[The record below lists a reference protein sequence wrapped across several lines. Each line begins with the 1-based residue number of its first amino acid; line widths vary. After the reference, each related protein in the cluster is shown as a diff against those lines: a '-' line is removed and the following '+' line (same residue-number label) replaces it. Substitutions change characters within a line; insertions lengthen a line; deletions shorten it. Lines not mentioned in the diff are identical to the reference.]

1 MPPGGGG
8 SGAIACFGPGN
19 WYGGHNQHGAV
30 VGQGAYDNFAAGQGA
45 TPFRDGNDTAGIY
58 VNPRSAI
65 SDVEWAEM
73 YFPFLT
79 LAKRN
84 YVGSGGFGKFRG
96 GMGLEVIQLVY
107 GSTDLSIDYLPGP
120 EGGLTKGFGLF
131 GGYPQGETLGDSVL
145 IITPGKETLQ
155 KFKSEKKY
163 PTSFEELKSVGV
175 NVRKSPEF
183 NLKRQLGG
191 IRLKVPEYSIF
202 CYSYG
207 CGGGYGDP
215 LDRDPDKVCE
225 DIGKEATT
233 HEMAEKVYGVVIDAE
248 CLEIDHDKTQK
259 LRGTLLR
266 ERIKKAQPVT
276 PGIEADKLDASKRG
290 KKLRRITEYLEILE
304 KTDGQK
310 VICCIKC
317 GNQFCSAQDNYKKY
331 ALRSVRDPR
340 ELKSVAD
347 CDETLT
353 YYREYICPGCGTLLQ
368 VEAWCPTLD
377 SDEPFWDIAVKV

>member
-1 MPPGGGG
+1 
-8 SGAIACFGPGN
+8 
-19 WYGGHNQHGAV
+19 
-30 VGQGAYDNFAAGQGA
+30 
-45 TPFRDGNDTAGIY
+45 
-58 VNPRSAI
+58 
-65 SDVEWAEM
+65 
-73 YFPFLT
+73 
-79 LAKRN
+79 
-84 YVGSGGFGKFRG
+84 
-96 GMGLEVIQLVY
+96 
-107 GSTDLSIDYLPGP
+107 
-120 EGGLTKGFGLF
+120 
-131 GGYPQGETLGDSVL
+131 
-145 IITPGKETLQ
+145 
-155 KFKSEKKY
+155 
-163 PTSFEELKSVGV
+163 V

-191 IRLKVPEYSIF
+191 IRLEVPEYSIF

-207 CGGGYGDP
+207 CGGGNGDP

-225 DIGKEATT
+225 DISKEVTT
-233 HEMAEKVYGVVIDAE
+233 PEMAAKVYGVVIDVE

-276 PGIEADKLDASKRG
+276 PGIEANKIDASKRG
-290 KKLRRITEYLEILE
+290 KRLKRITEYLEILE

-310 VICCIKC
+310 VICCMKC

-368 VEAWCPTLD
+368 VEAWCPMLD
-377 SDEPFWDIAVKV
+377 SEEPFWDIDVKV